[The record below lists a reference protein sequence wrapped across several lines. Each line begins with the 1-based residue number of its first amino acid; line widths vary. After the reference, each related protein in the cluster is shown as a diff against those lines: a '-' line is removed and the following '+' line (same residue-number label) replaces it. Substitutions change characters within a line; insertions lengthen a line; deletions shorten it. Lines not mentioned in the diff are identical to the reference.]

1 MSKVQQTQQYRCRKI
16 AATLAAALGEGPVWG
31 PKAIA
36 SDWENQEVFTGI
48 PIMAVKFDGN
58 IILEANFRTTTESYT
73 TNRVTDKLI
82 PIHGG
87 TFCCHSGSAADTQ
100 SEADVVAYQLGWHS
114 VELTEP
120 PLVHTAASLLKEMC
134 YRYRKDLMAG
144 IITEGWDSQEG
155 RQVSSV
161 PMEGM
166 MVRQAF
172 TTGDSR
178 SSYICGYVEATY
190 QEGVTKKECL
200 QSTANTLSLA
210 MKQDGSSSSVIHLAA
225 TAESEIE
232 WKVLLGDKIV
242 QLTIATLSPL

>member
-1 MSKVQQTQQYRCRKI
+1 M

-48 PIMAVKFDGN
+48 PIMAVQFDGN
-58 IILEANFRTTTESYT
+58 IILEASFRTTTESYT
-73 TNRVTDKLI
+73 TNRVTDKLT

-100 SEADVVAYQLGWHS
+100 SEANVVAYQLGWHS

-120 PLVHTAASLLKEMC
+120 PLVHTVASLLKEMC
-134 YRYRKDLMAG
+134 YQYRKDLMAE
-144 IITEGWDSQEG
+144 IITEGWDSQKG

-166 MVRQAF
+166 MVR
-172 TTGDSR
+172 
-178 SSYICGYVEATY
+178 
-190 QEGVTKKECL
+190 
-200 QSTANTLSLA
+200 
-210 MKQDGSSSSVIHLAA
+210 
-225 TAESEIE
+225 
-232 WKVLLGDKIV
+232 
-242 QLTIATLSPL
+242 

>member
-1 MSKVQQTQQYRCRKI
+1 M

-48 PIMAVKFDGN
+48 PIMAVQFDGN
-58 IILEANFRTTTESYT
+58 IILEASFRTTTESYT
-73 TNRVTDKLI
+73 TNRVTDKLT

-100 SEADVVAYQLGWHS
+100 SEANVVAYQLGWHS

-120 PLVHTAASLLKEMC
+120 PLVHTVASLLKEMC
-134 YRYRKDLMAG
+134 YQYRKDLMAE
-144 IITEGWDSQEG
+144 IITEGWDSQKG
-155 RQVSSV
+155 
-161 PMEGM
+161 
-166 MVRQAF
+166 RQAF
-172 TTGDSR
+172 TIRDSR

-200 QSTANTLSLA
+200 QST
-210 MKQDGSSSSVIHLAA
+210 DGSSSSVIHLAA
-225 TAESEIE
+225 TAESGIE
-232 WKVLLGDKIV
+232 WKVLLGDEIV

>member
-1 MSKVQQTQQYRCRKI
+1 RGQS
-16 AATLAAALGEGPVWG
+16 G
-31 PKAIA
+31 
-36 SDWENQEVFTGI
+36 VFTGI

-155 RQVSSV
+155 RQVSS
-161 PMEGM
+161 
-166 MVRQAF
+166 AF
-172 TTGDSR
+172 TIGDSG

-232 WKVLLGDKIV
+232 WKNRFLDEIKVFTEKE
-242 QLTIATLSPL
+242 TKNKP